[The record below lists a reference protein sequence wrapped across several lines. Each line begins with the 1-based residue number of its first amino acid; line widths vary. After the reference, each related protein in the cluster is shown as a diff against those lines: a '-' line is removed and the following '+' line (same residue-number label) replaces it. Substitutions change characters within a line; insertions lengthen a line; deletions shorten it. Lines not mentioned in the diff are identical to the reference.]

1 MVIINRFTKM
11 VRLKATMTNV
21 SSEEISKVYQD
32 EIWKLYGVPRKI
44 LSDRELQ
51 FALKFIE
58 EFIKALGT
66 TRQLSTAYHLQI
78 DRQTERIN
86 QEVGTFL

>member
-44 LSDRELQ
+44 LSDREL
-51 FALKFIE
+51 
-58 EFIKALGT
+58 
-66 TRQLSTAYHLQI
+66 HL
-78 DRQTERIN
+78 
-86 QEVGTFL
+86 